1 MRIEGI
7 FNNSGKITLHVS
19 LEFNSYYND
28 QNGQR
33 KAQGR
38 MTKQIYIGE
47 YDISNLK
54 VGSEVEIYYGESI
67 SSKNGVYAPVK
78 KIDIIK

>member
-7 FNNSGKITLHVS
+7 FNNTGKITLHVS
-19 LEFNSYYND
+19 MEFDGYYND
-28 QNGQR
+28 PTGQR

-54 VGSEVEIYYGESI
+54 VGTEVEIYYGEPI
-67 SSKNGVYAPVK
+67 SSKNGVYAPIK
-78 KIDIIK
+78 KIEILK